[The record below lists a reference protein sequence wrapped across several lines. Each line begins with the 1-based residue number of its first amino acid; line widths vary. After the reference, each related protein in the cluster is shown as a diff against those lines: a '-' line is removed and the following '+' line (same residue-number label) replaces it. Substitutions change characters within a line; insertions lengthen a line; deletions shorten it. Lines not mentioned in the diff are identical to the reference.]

1 MLSFNSDKILS
12 EDVNISQ
19 TDRYNISSNLTLSE
33 KVMKMEQRLEKE
45 FEDYFD
51 REISEVSKTGNDIA
65 QKLLE
70 ISQKSNIRPAVF
82 WAIPESKYLHFV
94 LNLSWK
100 KTFSSRY

>member
-51 REISEVSKTGNDIA
+51 REIQKF
-65 QKLLE
+65 QKLAMTWL
-70 ISQKSNIRPAVF
+70 KNC
-82 WAIPESKYLHFV
+82 
-94 LNLSWK
+94 
-100 KTFSSRY
+100 